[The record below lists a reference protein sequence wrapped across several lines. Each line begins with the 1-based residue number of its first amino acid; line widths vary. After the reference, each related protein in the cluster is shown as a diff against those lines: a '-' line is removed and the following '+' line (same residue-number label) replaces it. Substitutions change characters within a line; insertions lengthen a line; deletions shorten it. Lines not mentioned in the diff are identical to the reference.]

1 VKEAVSLYNE
11 AVFLCG
17 VLRIQAERKPAGCLF
32 SFVVRELFG
41 WCGFA
46 LDQNGPEVQDGID

>member
-1 VKEAVSLYNE
+1 LYNE

-46 LDQNGPEVQDGID
+46 LAQNGPEVQDGID